1 MEKIIFI
8 AKNNPVFK
16 KAMEDEC
23 LKQVRDDYN
32 VALEKIIQIDQQTP
46 ILPVSEKSIFISLVK
61 LMKDVRPN
69 EMPIIFVPVMESRD
83 PKELSKSSNKND
95 KNNFIDSH
103 NTNNPNNYI
112 TMVDQDDEVGKVLVD
127 QDNSEYNIR
136 IAGINGVYVCSP
148 GTSPGYIINNTGVL
162 APRTYVNEAIA
173 WETDIWVIGYE
184 EVVSPGNRVASAF
197 DGGQGH

>member
-1 MEKIIFI
+1 
-8 AKNNPVFK
+8 
-16 KAMEDEC
+16 MEDEC

-46 ILPVSEKSIFISLVK
+46 ILPVSEKSIFISLIK
-61 LMKDVRPN
+61 LMKDLRPN

-95 KNNFIDSH
+95 KKNFMDSN

-112 TMVDQDDEVGKVLVD
+112 TMFDQDDEVGKVLLD
-127 QDNSEYNIR
+127 QDNSDYNR
-136 IAGINGVYVCSP
+136 RSLGINGVYVCFP
-148 GTSPGYIINNTGVL
+148 GTSPGYIISYAGVL
-162 APRTYVNEAIA
+162 SSRTCVSEAMA
-173 WETDIWVIGYE
+173 RNTDIWVLGYE

-197 DGGQGH
+197 DGGQRK

>member
-136 IAGINGVYVCSP
+136 IAGINGVYFCSP
-148 GTSPGYIINNTGVL
+148 GTSPGYIISNTGVL